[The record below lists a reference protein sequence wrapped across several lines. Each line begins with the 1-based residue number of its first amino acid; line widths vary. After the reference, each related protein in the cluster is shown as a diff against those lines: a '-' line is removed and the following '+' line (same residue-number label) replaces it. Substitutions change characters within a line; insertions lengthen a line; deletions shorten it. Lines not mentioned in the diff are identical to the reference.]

1 MATSPYTSIANTSA
15 AMRTTQSN
23 GQNGQ
28 NAVRQRGTPTTISVI
43 LNCLTCGM
51 IAKDYRQPQS
61 PPVPEGP
68 VWHRPTADIFDPDVF
83 TVMDLN
89 MTMDEWQRLRFERNI
104 RRETGTDRPPLPRIL
119 VTPPA

>member
-1 MATSPYTSIANTSA
+1 
-15 AMRTTQSN
+15 MRTTQSN

-28 NAVRQRGTPTTISVI
+28 NAARQRGTPTTISVI

-61 PPVPEGP
+61 PPAPEGP
-68 VWHRPTADIFDPDVF
+68 VWHRPTADIFDLDVF

-89 MTMDEWQRLRFERNI
+89 MTLDEWQRLRFERNI